1 MTKKSLTQKVKK
13 LMWWRKNKMPYKYTA
28 FFETEVLAHQIDE
41 TFISEASLKELSPL
55 IPESIDFKN
64 NVDLMGVSFNAA
76 VVNMFNKNG
85 DGMDT
90 DTALASINQFIH
102 KPTNIEHDKEKIV
115 GHIVSAGFSEYGSSK
130 MIPSEELK
138 GVTDPFNI
146 ALGAVVYKAASPSF
160 AEVIEKSA
168 NPENESF
175 YKKVS
180 ASWEVGFSDYVLAVG
195 SKKLSEARI
204 VDNPKEIEEMKGFL
218 RSYGGS
224 GVTNKGEPIYRLI
237 TGKVFPLGIAFTANP
252 AADVKG
258 IYKNVQEEN
267 SVIIKDKR
275 DKISQINKKTV
286 TKEKNSIAME
296 NIVNELKELLI
307 EKKFGEEA
315 VASMTQ
321 TFSDA
326 IRTKSEEYV
335 EEKKAIE
342 SEKEAIKEEYEA
354 LKASV
359 AELETKLTEAN
370 ERINSFEDEK
380 KAEEA
385 IARFNQRMDE
395 LDSKFEL
402 ADEDREFLANEV
414 KSLEETEEAF
424 ASYSDKLEVLW
435 KHKSKAH
442 KEAFEAEVQ
451 ARIEEEVA
459 KRVATAS
466 TEEVDVEKALDK
478 VEQTDANISNN
489 NEALASE
496 KEETFASKFKKAF
509 SRENIEITR

>member
-1 MTKKSLTQKVKK
+1 
-13 LMWWRKNKMPYKYTA
+13 MWWRKSKMPYKHTA

-41 TFISEASLKELSPL
+41 QFISQASLEELAPL
-55 IPESIDFKN
+55 VPKDIDFKK
-64 NVDLMGVSFNAA
+64 NVDLIGVSFNAA

-85 DGMDT
+85 DGMNT
-90 DTALASINQFIH
+90 ETALAYTDQFIH

-130 MIPSEELK
+130 MLSPEAAKDI
-138 GVTDPFNI
+138 TDPFNI
-146 ALGAVVYKAASPSF
+146 ALGAVVYKSASPNF
-160 AEVIEKSA
+160 AELIEKSTD
-168 NPENESF
+168 PENESY

-180 ASWEVGFSDYVLAVG
+180 ASWEVGFTDYVLAVG
-195 SKKLSEARI
+195 STKLSEARI
-204 VDNPKEIEEMKGFL
+204 IDNPKEMEKLNGNL
-218 RSYGGS
+218 RAYGGS
-224 GVTNKGEPIYRLI
+224 GKTNKGEPIYRLI
-237 TGKVFPLGIAFTANP
+237 TGKVYPLGVAFTSKP

-258 IYKNVQEEN
+258 IYKDKKEEN
-267 SVIIKDKR
+267 PVIIKDKR

-286 TKEKNSIAME
+286 IEEKNIAME

-326 IRTKSEEYV
+326 IREKSDQYA
-335 EEKKAIE
+335 EEKKSIE
-342 SEKEAIKEEYEA
+342 SEKEAVKKEYES

-359 AELETKLTEAN
+359 AELETKLTDAN
-370 ERINSFEDEK
+370 ERINSFENEK
-380 KAEEA
+380 KAQEA
-385 IARFNQRMDE
+385 VARFNLRMDE

-414 KSLEETEEAF
+414 KSIDETEEAF

-451 ARIEEEVA
+451 ARIDEEVE
-459 KRVATAS
+459 KRIATAS
-466 TEEVDVEKALDK
+466 TEEVNVEAALDNAT
-478 VEQTDANISNN
+478 QTDADISNN

-496 KEETFASKFKKAF
+496 QEESFADKFKKAF

>member
-1 MTKKSLTQKVKK
+1 
-13 LMWWRKNKMPYKYTA
+13 MWWRKSKMAYKHTA

-41 TFISEASLKELSPL
+41 QFISQASLKELEPL
-55 IPESIDFKN
+55 IPKDIDFKK
-64 NVDLMGVSFNAA
+64 NVDLIGVSFNAA

-85 DGMDT
+85 DGMNT
-90 DTALASINQFIH
+90 ETALVCTDQFIH

-115 GHIVSAGFSEYGSSK
+115 GHIVSAGFSEYGSNK
-130 MIPSEELK
+130 MLSSEAAK
-138 GVTDPFNI
+138 DITDPFNI
-146 ALGAVVYKAASPSF
+146 ALGAVVYKSASPNF
-160 AEVIEKSA
+160 AELIEKSTD
-168 NPENESF
+168 PENESY

-180 ASWEVGFSDYVLAVG
+180 ASWEVGFTDYVLAVG
-195 SKKLSEARI
+195 STKLSEARI
-204 VDNPKEIEEMKGFL
+204 IDNPREIEALNGNL
-218 RSYGGS
+218 RAYGGS
-224 GVTNKGEPIYRLI
+224 GRTDKGEPIYRLI
-237 TGKVFPLGIAFTANP
+237 TGKVYPLGVAFTSKP

-258 IYKNVQEEN
+258 IYKDNQEQN
-267 SVIIKDKR
+267 PVIIKDKR

-286 TKEKNSIAME
+286 IEEKNIAME

-326 IRTKSEEYV
+326 IREKSDQYA
-335 EEKKAIE
+335 EEKKSIE
-342 SEKEAIKEEYEA
+342 SEKEAVKKEYEA

-359 AELETKLTEAN
+359 AELETKLSDAD
-370 ERINSFEDEK
+370 ERINSFENEK
-380 KAEEA
+380 KAQEA
-385 IARFNQRMDE
+385 VARFNLRMDE

-414 KSLEETEEAF
+414 KSIGETEEAF

-435 KHKSKAH
+435 KHKSKTH

-451 ARIEEEVA
+451 ARIEEEVE
-459 KRVATAS
+459 KRIATAS
-466 TEEVDVEKALDK
+466 TEEVNVEAALDNAT
-478 VEQTDANISNN
+478 QTDADISNN

-496 KEETFASKFKKAF
+496 QDQSFAEKFKKAF

>member
-1 MTKKSLTQKVKK
+1 MIKKSLSQKVKK
-13 LMWWRKNKMPYKYTA
+13 LMWWRKSKMPHKYTT
-28 FFETEVLAHQIDE
+28 FFETEVLAHQVDE
-41 TFISEASLKELSPL
+41 AFISEASLKELAPL
-55 IPESIDFKN
+55 IPKSIDFKN

-115 GHIVSAGFSEYGSSK
+115 GHIVSAGFSDYGSSK

-138 GVTDPFNI
+138 GVTNPFNI
-146 ALGAVVYKAASPSF
+146 ALGAVVYKSASPNF

-168 NPENESF
+168 DPEDESF
-175 YKKVS
+175 YKKIS
-180 ASWEVGFSDYVLAVG
+180 ASWEVGFSNYVLAVG
-195 SKKLSEARI
+195 SKNLSEARI
-204 VDNPKEIEEMKGFL
+204 IDKPKEIEEMKGFL

-224 GVTNKGEPIYRLI
+224 GITNKGEPIYRLI
-237 TGKVFPLGIAFTANP
+237 TGKVFPLGIAFTAKP

-258 IYKNVQEEN
+258 IYKNPEEEN

-286 TKEKNSIAME
+286 IQEKNIAME

-326 IRTKSEEYV
+326 IRVKSEEYV
-335 EEKKAIE
+335 EEKKVIE

-370 ERINSFEDEK
+370 DRINSFEDEK

-385 IARFNQRMDE
+385 IARFNERMDE

-402 ADEDREFLANEV
+402 ADEDRGFLANEM

-424 ASYSDKLEVLW
+424 ASYSDKLEILW

-451 ARIEEEVA
+451 VRIEEEVA

-478 VEQTDANISNN
+478 VEQTDSNISNN

-496 KEETFASKFKKAF
+496 QEESFASKFRKAF

>member
-1 MTKKSLTQKVKK
+1 
-13 LMWWRKNKMPYKYTA
+13 MPYKHTT

-41 TFISEASLKELSPL
+41 QFISQASLEELAPL
-55 IPESIDFKN
+55 IPKDIDFKK
-64 NVDLMGVSFNAA
+64 NVDLIGVSFNAA

-85 DGMDT
+85 DGMNT
-90 DTALASINQFIH
+90 ETALLCTDQFIH

-115 GHIVSAGFSEYGSSK
+115 GHIVSAGFSEYGSNK
-130 MIPSEELK
+130 MLSSEAAK
-138 GVTDPFNI
+138 DITDPFNI
-146 ALGAVVYKAASPSF
+146 ALGAVVYKSASPNF
-160 AEVIEKSA
+160 AELIEKSTD
-168 NPENESF
+168 PENESY

-180 ASWEVGFSDYVLAVG
+180 ASWEVGFTDYVLAVG
-195 SKKLSEARI
+195 STKLSEARI
-204 VDNPKEIEEMKGFL
+204 IDNPREMEALNGNL
-218 RSYGGS
+218 RAYGGS
-224 GVTNKGEPIYRLI
+224 GKTDKGEPIYRLI
-237 TGKVFPLGIAFTANP
+237 TGKVYPLGVAFTSKP

-258 IYKNVQEEN
+258 IHKDKQEQN
-267 SVIIKDKR
+267 PVIIKDKR

-286 TKEKNSIAME
+286 IEEKNIAME

-326 IRTKSEEYV
+326 IREKSDQYA
-335 EEKKAIE
+335 EEKKSIE
-342 SEKEAIKEEYEA
+342 SEKEAVKKEYEA

-359 AELETKLTEAN
+359 AELETKLSDAD
-370 ERINSFEDEK
+370 ERINSFENEK
-380 KAEEA
+380 KAQEA
-385 IARFNQRMDE
+385 VARFNLRMDE

-414 KSLEETEEAF
+414 KSIEETEEAF

-451 ARIEEEVA
+451 ARIEEEVE
-459 KRVATAS
+459 KRIATAS
-466 TEEVDVEKALDK
+466 TEEVDVEAALDNAT
-478 VEQTDANISNN
+478 QTDAGISNN

-496 KEETFASKFKKAF
+496 QDQSFAEKFKKAF